1 MCTFSE
7 NSKHTLGNI
16 SSTQISSSADRTV
29 SIKDIETVS
38 PTKAQPV
45 RKISRFLVSPVISTI
60 NNEKTVQS
68 LQEEAITSP
77 ALPEQ
82 PSINMMIIP
91 KAEELDIKSVH
102 NDPNQQPFQ
111 HAIDINQT
119 AINFVKQVVDEN
131 LGNEIASASAILSVH
146 PHLSGKIAEFIS
158 AVNPDGT
165 QFINPTKILSQSN
178 AMEAKEYIQQQ
189 LKKPL
194 GPDHI
199 NTLEQLKI
207 ELENITHVHMLN
219 KYLADVDDTS
229 NSFMGMGQLS
239 PDMTFNQ
246 QMAEGNSNTFSRRF
260 TVFFFKTDIFYYY
273 RFQNI

>member
-1 MCTFSE
+1 MHFFLKIFKQTF
-7 NSKHTLGNI
+7 TII
-16 SSTQISSSADRTV
+16 SSAQISSSAERTEP
-29 SIKDIETVS
+29 IKDIETVS
-38 PTKAQPV
+38 PTKVQPV
-45 RKISRFLVSPVISTI
+45 RKISRFLVSPVICTI
-60 NNEKTVQS
+60 TNEKTVQP
-68 LQEEAITSP
+68 LQEEAIASP

-82 PSINMMIIP
+82 PSMNMGMIP
-91 KAEELDIKSVH
+91 KADELELQHVH
-102 NDPNQQPFQ
+102 NDPNQQPFPN
-111 HAIDINQT
+111 AIDINQT

-131 LGNEIASASAILSVH
+131 LGNEIASASAILSIH

-165 QFINPTKILSQSN
+165 QFINPTEILSQSN

-219 KYLADVDDTS
+219 KYLADADDSS

-246 QMAEGNSNTFSRRF
+246 QMAEGNSNTLSRRLTYYLLAYLF
-260 TVFFFKTDIFYYY
+260 YVF
-273 RFQNI
+273 

>member
-1 MCTFSE
+1 MYICSE
-7 NSKHTLGNI
+7 NPEHTLGNI
-16 SSTQISSSADRTV
+16 TSAHILSSADRIE
-29 SIKDIETVS
+29 SIKDNETVS

-45 RKISRFLVSPVISTI
+45 RKISRFLVSPVISAI
-60 NNEKTVQS
+60 ANENTVQA

-77 ALPEQ
+77 ALCEP
-82 PSINMMIIP
+82 PSTNMMMTP
-91 KAEELDIKSVH
+91 KIEEFEIQNVH
-102 NDPNQQPFQ
+102 HDPNQQPFQ
-111 HAIDINQT
+111 NAIDINQT
-119 AINFVKQVVDEN
+119 ALNFVKQVVDEN
-131 LGNEIASASAILSVH
+131 LGNEIAHASAILSVH
-146 PHLSGKIAEFIS
+146 PHLSGKIAEFIT

-165 QFINPTKILSQSN
+165 QFINPTEILSQSN

-246 QMAEGNSNTFSRRF
+246 QMAEGKSNT
-260 TVFFFKTDIFYYY
+260 I
-273 RFQNI
+273 